1 MGGIRGTLSAVPGSL
16 SRPFA
21 APSAAVIGLI
31 SFGLYGL
38 YGLERSLAT
47 APRHPSGQRA
57 TQLGQDVEVGIRVRD
72 QGVGVCGGNGLLLG
86 SSRDQLRYNRYLV
99 RDG

>member
-1 MGGIRGTLSAVPGSL
+1 MVDPAPIDRSRSL
-16 SRPFA
+16 KGQAYYKYTEVFLA
-21 APSAAVIGLI
+21 WL
-31 SFGLYGL
+31 GLYGL

-72 QGVGVCGGNGLLLG
+72 QGLGVCGGNGLLLG